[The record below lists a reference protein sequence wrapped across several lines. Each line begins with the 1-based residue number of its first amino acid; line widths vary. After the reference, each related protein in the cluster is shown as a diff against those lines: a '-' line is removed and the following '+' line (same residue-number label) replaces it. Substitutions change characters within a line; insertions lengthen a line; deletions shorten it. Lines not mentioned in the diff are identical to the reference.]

1 MKTAGKVAI
10 GVAAGAVTGAALG
23 VLFAPDKGKETRKKI
38 AVKSKQIKEDVKSK
52 FGSKHEKSAETEEH
66 SEV

>member
-10 GVAAGAVTGAALG
+10 GVAAGAAAGAALG

-38 AVKSKQIKEDVKSK
+38 AAKSKQIKEDVKSK
-52 FGSKHEKSAETEEH
+52 LGGKHEKSSETEEH
-66 SEV
+66 NEG

>member
-10 GVAAGAVTGAALG
+10 GVVAGAATGAALG

-38 AVKSKQIKEDVKSK
+38 AAKSKQLKEDVKSK
-52 FGSKHEKSAETEEH
+52 FSGKHEKSVESEEH
-66 SEV
+66 SEG